1 MQINLINLNG
11 RPAKMLLVYPDYT
24 DRDCV
29 AKVSGGNYSEGL
41 ASISAVLK
49 EGGHDCRLLHLL
61 YLHSES
67 EYKEFLKKKYDSAGG
82 FDIIGFSVRTTAFPD
97 SQNYIKWTKELYP
110 DVFVICGSYHVTLVP
125 EEVLSVDGVDCVCIG
140 DGEYPELELCNKMQ
154 KGEDYTDVQSLWF
167 KMPDGSFKKNPIM
180 PLFSDL
186 DRIPIPD
193 FDLFDFDNLE
203 SSKVGTAI
211 VVVSRGCFYNCTYC
225 GNGNFR
231 KVYPNKKIYARFR
244 SPENAILYL
253 KTLISKHP
261 YIKFINFRDAI
272 FNMFPDWFDTFI
284 DMYKKEIGLP
294 CTGNIRFDILTE
306 DTVKK
311 MKESGFYTIDMGLE
325 SGDPEMRFKYLR
337 RYQTD
342 EMIINC
348 SNWFHKYGIA
358 QLTYNIIGLPHEDI
372 HRALKTIKLNAR
384 IKSDR
389 VIPNIFYPYPGTP
402 LYEMSKEA
410 GFLPEGDITTRRVPL
425 VQPQFPEEQVLFIEA
440 YFMHFVRRYKLA
452 FALPGFFGKAY
463 EKWLDKRVT
472 GKHVPY
478 MFYVKLHDFYSK
490 YRNKL
495 KDYLVNH
502 LPKLYVKLRMLKHK
516 RRAEKK

>member
-1 MQINLINLNG
+1 MQLKNLNG
-11 RPAKMLLVYPDYT
+11 RKARMLLVYPDYT
-24 DRDCV
+24 DRDSTNRT
-29 AKVSGGNYSEGL
+29 SGGNYSEGL

-49 EGGHDCRLLHLL
+49 EGGHSVGLLHLL
-61 YLHSES
+61 NLHTE
-67 EYKEFLKKKYDSAGG
+67 EMFKKRLREAGE

-97 SQNYIKWTKELYP
+97 SQMYIKWTKEVYP
-110 DVFVICGSYHVTLVP
+110 DVFIICGSYHVTLVP
-125 EEVLSVDGVDCVCIG
+125 DEVLAVEGVDCVCIG
-140 DGEYPELELCNKMQ
+140 DGEYAELELCDKMSS
-154 KGEDYTDVQSLWF
+154 GEDYTNIESLYF
-167 KMPDGSFKKNPIM
+167 KMPDGSFKKNPIR
-180 PLFSDL
+180 PLFADL

-253 KTLISKHP
+253 KTLLSKHP

-272 FNMFPDWFDTFI
+272 FNMFPDWFDRFI
-284 DMYKKEIGLP
+284 EMYKNEIGLP

-306 DTVKK
+306 ETVKK
-311 MKESGFYTIDMGLE
+311 MKECGFYTIDMGLE
-325 SGDPEMRFKYLR
+325 SGDQEMRFKYLR

-342 EMIINC
+342 DMIIRC
-348 SNWFHKYGIA
+348 SNWFHKYGIS
-358 QLTYNIIGLPHEDI
+358 QLTYNIIGLPFEDI

-389 VIPNIFYPYPGTP
+389 VIPNIFYPYEGTP
-402 LYEMSKEA
+402 LYDISKEA
-410 GFLPEGDITTRRVPL
+410 GFIPEGDFTTRRVPL

-440 YFMHFVRRYKLA
+440 YFMHFVRRYKWA
-452 FALPGFFGKAY
+452 FAMPRWLGVPY
-463 EKWLDKRVT
+463 EKFLDVRVT
-472 GKHVPY
+472 GRFVPY
-478 MFYVKLHDFYSK
+478 KLLVKLHDGFAFL
-490 YRNKL
+490 RNKL
-495 KDYLVNH
+495 KDFLVNH
-502 LPKLYVKLRMLKHK
+502 LPKLYVKLRVLKHRK
-516 RRAEKK
+516 RAKDTE